1 MTIVS
6 ATPVYGIVF
15 ALPHMLDKIGITS
28 FWAVVFHHCLASW
41 LSTQFVFNFVAT
53 QWTHPGSAKLAKPDR
68 EVTGQFEM
76 ACSSEFE
83 DAQKLHYAPNWC
95 QKCHHWKPPRS
106 HHCGQC
112 GICTLRMD
120 HHCPFTGTCIGLKN
134 HGHFLLFYSFAV
146 IGLAYSAVLCTLAL
160 TSNGHLSA
168 WRSQINKSMPDSAL
182 AIDRHL
188 VSGLAG
194 LMVRIVIEILHKK
207 GLEILVM
214 SIMTVVAFIFVIAMG
229 VPAWQLALQNTTTM
243 ERLFPM
249 KEYVEIKDQVYCPL
263 GPGFYSQGWKQNL
276 KDVLGPLWWK
286 RLLIP
291 SREGPDLRIG
301 VSPSASKV
309 GEEALCARVKQVR
322 EHGVEK
328 QVATCQELGFDPGP
342 GKETANTV

>member
-6 ATPVYGIVF
+6 VTPVYGVYY
-15 ALPHMLDKIGITS
+15 ALPQVLEKSGITS
-28 FWAVVFHHCLASW
+28 YWAVVFHHCLSAW
-41 LSTQFVFNFVAT
+41 LSTQFIFNFVAT
-53 QWTHPGSAKLAKPDR
+53 QWTHPGSAKLVKPDR

-83 DAQKLHYAPNWC
+83 DAQRLLYAPNWC

-106 HHCGQC
+106 HHCSQC

-134 HGHFLLFYSFAV
+134 HGHFLLFYFFAV
-146 IGLAYSAVLCTLAL
+146 IGLAYSAVMCVLAL
-160 TSNGHLSA
+160 TANGA
-168 WRSQINKSMPDSAL
+168 FAEWRSLIYKKMPDSAL
-182 AIDRHL
+182 GMDRHL
-188 VSGLAG
+188 VTGLAAI
-194 LMVRIVIEILHKK
+194 LVRILMEILQKK
-207 GLEILVM
+207 GMEVLIQSIL
-214 SIMTVVAFIFVIAMG
+214 TVVTFLIVLAMG
-229 VPAWQLALQNTTTM
+229 TPAWQLAMNNTTTM

-291 SREGPDLRIG
+291 SRDGPDLRIA
-301 VSPSASKV
+301 VNPLASQA
-309 GEEALCARVKQVR
+309 GEKALCERVTQVR
-322 EHGVEK
+322 EHGVAK

-342 GKETANTV
+342 GKESSNTV